1 MKILLIN
8 KFFFL
13 KGGSEKSFFD
23 TANLLQKKGHSVV
36 FFSMSH
42 PDNFESRFSKYFLS
56 EIDFERTKNFKSIWK
71 AFFRIL
77 YSGEAR
83 NKLKKLVQEESPDI
97 VHLHNIHHQISPSIL
112 HPLKNFNI
120 PIVQTLHDYKVVC
133 PVYTMLSQ
141 GQLCERCRDRKFY
154 HCSIQR
160 CSKDSFSKSILN
172 TLEMYLHHSI
182 LRIYRLVD
190 AFISPSQFLIDKV
203 NEMGF
208 KGKFFYLPN
217 GINTEDYANTNTWEN
232 HTIVYSGRLSK
243 EKGIYTLLQAVKGL
257 PIECKIFGDG
267 PEKENLALMVKRENI
282 VNVSLC
288 GYVSQTQLQS
298 EIQKSMFVILPSEW
312 YENNPYAVIEAFA
325 MGKPVIGSRIGGIP
339 ELIKDHKTGLTF
351 EPGNA
356 EELRK
361 NVLYLLNNSEKIIS
375 LGENAQSFIE
385 HDYNREK
392 QYQELMKIYQFAIE
406 KHG

>member
-42 PDNFESRFSKYFLS
+42 PENFESQFSRYFLS
-56 EIDFERTKNFKSIWK
+56 EIDFEGINDFKSIWR
-71 AFFRIL
+71 ASFRIL

-83 NKLKKLVQEESPDI
+83 NKLKRLVQEESPDI

-120 PIVQTLHDYKVVC
+120 PVVQTLHDYKVVC

-141 GQLCERCRDRKFY
+141 GKLCERCRDRKFY

-160 CSKDSFSKSILN
+160 CSKDSFLKSILN

-217 GINTEDYANTNTWEN
+217 SINTEDYSNTNIWKK
-232 HTIVYSGRLSK
+232 HTIVYFGRLSK

-257 PIECKIFGDG
+257 PVECLIFGDG
-267 PEKENLALMVKRENI
+267 PERENLAMMVKRENI
-282 VNVSLC
+282 VNISLC
-288 GYVSQTQLQS
+288 GYVSQIQLQS

-325 MGKPVIGSRIGGIP
+325 MGKAVIGSRIGGIP

-351 EPGNA
+351 EPGSA

-361 NVLYLLNNSEKIIS
+361 NILYLLNNSEKIMT
-375 LGENAQSFIE
+375 LGANAKRFIE
-385 HDYNREK
+385 RNYNQEYH
-392 QYQELMKIYQFAIE
+392 YQKLMKIYQFAIE
-406 KHG
+406 KHR

>member
-13 KGGSEKSFFD
+13 KGGTEKAFFD

-42 PDNFESRFSKYFLS
+42 PENFESQFSRYFLS
-56 EIDFERTKNFKSIWK
+56 EIDFEGINAVKDIWR

-97 VHLHNIHHQISPSIL
+97 VHMHNIHHQISPSIL
-112 HPLKNFNI
+112 HTLKNFNI
-120 PIVQTLHDYKVVC
+120 PVVQTLHDYKIVC
-133 PVYTMLSQ
+133 PVYTMLSH
-141 GQLCERCRDRKFY
+141 GQLCERCRGKKFY

-160 CSKDSFSKSILN
+160 CCKDSFSKSILN
-172 TLEMYLHHSI
+172 TLEMYFHHSI

-203 NEMGF
+203 IEMGF

-217 GINTEDYANTNTWEN
+217 SIKIEDYSNIKLWEKN
-232 HTIVYSGRLSK
+232 TIVYSGRLSK

-257 PIECKIFGDG
+257 PVECQIFGDG
-267 PEKENLALMVKRENI
+267 SERDNLEMIVKRENI

-288 GYVSQTQLQS
+288 GHVSQTQLQR
-298 EIQKSMFVILPSEW
+298 EIQKSMFVLLPSEW

-339 ELIKDHKTGLTF
+339 ELIKDHETGLTF

-361 NVLYLLNNSEKIIS
+361 NVLYLLNNSEKIMT
-375 LGENAQSFIE
+375 LGANARRFIE
-385 HDYNREK
+385 QNYNQEYHYK
-392 QYQELMKIYQFAIE
+392 ELMKIYNLAIS
-406 KHG
+406 KHN